1 MTEITIK
8 VPAIPNETR
17 GTKHWV
23 LEKLNEMEKTL
34 RIKEGFP
41 AVVVLEDKEIAWVD
55 HDYDYDE
62 EYDNLYQC
70 YGVVR
75 FLYPVHKP
83 ERDRRALF
91 SGPLSPSAIE
101 TVDEFLNEVAAQLDS
116 RWAEV

>member
-8 VPAIPNETR
+8 VPVIPNETR

-23 LEKLNEMEKTL
+23 IEELNEMEKTL

-55 HDYDYDE
+55 HDYDV

-70 YGVVR
+70 CGVVR
-75 FLYPVHKP
+75 FLYPVHGL
-83 ERDRRALF
+83 EREGLF
-91 SGPLSPSAIE
+91 REPLSPSAIE